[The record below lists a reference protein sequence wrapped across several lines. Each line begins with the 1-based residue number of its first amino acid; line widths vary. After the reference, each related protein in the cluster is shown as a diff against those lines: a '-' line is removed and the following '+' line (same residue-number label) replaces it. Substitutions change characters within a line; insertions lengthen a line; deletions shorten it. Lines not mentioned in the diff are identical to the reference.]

1 MLTADEQGRA
11 DRSSTIS
18 TYNIGMAIS
27 DRVKK
32 TPKKTTAPED
42 FGSPGAPINRAHPFY
57 FGFLATSGGLV
68 ALMVLRSLA
77 AASQIFV
84 LLIIALFFAAGLN
97 PAVEAIR
104 RRGLSRA
111 RSVAIIFAAVMLFVG
126 LFVWLVIPP
135 VISQG
140 SQLIRHAPTLLSDLK
155 HNSTIATLNDH
166 YGIIDSIQKKLA
178 ANTSNGTL
186 LVSAFGGVVGVG
198 KTVLSGT
205 FSALTV
211 LILTLYFLTSLP
223 QIISMGLRLAPASR
237 RDRLS
242 RLTHGILNRIGT
254 YIGSQITVA
263 LISGFFI
270 LILSASLGLPS
281 PFALGMVVFVL
292 DLLPLVGHSIG
303 IVLITI
309 IALTQSPLTALIA
322 FLGYL
327 LYIQI
332 ENYLITPKIMH
343 HSLSVPGLVTIVAA
357 LIGAT
362 LLGLVGALLAV
373 PMAASA
379 LLILD
384 EVVFPQADSS

>member
-1 MLTADEQGRA
+1 MLTAGERGCLA
-11 DRSSTIS
+11 GYFLNTI
-18 TYNIGMAIS
+18 YNIEVAIS
-27 DRVKK
+27 DRVRR
-32 TPKKTTAPED
+32 TPKAPTPPED
-42 FGSPGAPINRAHPFY
+42 FGIPGVPINRAHPFY
-57 FGFLATSGGLV
+57 FGFLATSGGVL
-68 ALMVLRSLA
+68 ALTVLRSLA
-77 AASQIFV
+77 AASQIFI
-84 LLIIALFFAAGLN
+84 LIIIALFLAVGLN

-104 RRGLSRA
+104 ARGMSRTRA
-111 RSVAIIFAAVMLFVG
+111 VVIIFAGVVLFVG
-126 LFVWLVIPP
+126 LFAWLVIPP

-140 SQLIRHAPTLLSDLK
+140 SQLIRHAPTLLADLK
-155 HNSTIATLNDH
+155 QNSTIATLNDH
-166 YGIIDSIQKKLA
+166 YGIIDTLSKKLA
-178 ANTSNGTL
+178 SVTSDGTL
-186 LVSAFGGVVGVG
+186 LISAFGGVVGVG

-237 RDRLS
+237 RNRIS
-242 RLTHGILNRIGT
+242 RLTDGILSRIGT

-263 LISGFFI
+263 FISGFYI
-270 LILSASLGLPS
+270 LILTAALGLPS
-281 PFALGMVVFVL
+281 PFALAMVVFVL

-309 IALTQSPLTALIA
+309 IALTQSPITALIT
-322 FLGYL
+322 FLGYI

-332 ENYLITPKIMH
+332 ENYVITPKIMRR
-343 HSLSVPGLVTIVAA
+343 SLSVPGLVTIIAA

-384 EVVFPQADSS
+384 EVVLPRAENT